1 MAETVKFTEEEL
13 NEIKEL
19 QNLFNTVIYQ
29 AGQTHLEKIAL
40 SKKSEQVEENF
51 GEIKKREQE
60 LVSKLTTTYG
70 QGKINLESG
79 EFTPVDTEGDKDTE

>member
-19 QNLFNTVIYQ
+19 QNLFNTVVYQ
-29 AGQTHLEKIAL
+29 AGQTQLEKIAL
-40 SKKSEQVEENF
+40 DKKEKQVESNF
-51 GEIKKREQE
+51 EEVKRREQE

>member
-19 QNLFNTVIYQ
+19 QNLFNTVVYQ
-29 AGQTHLEKIAL
+29 AGQTQLEKIAL
-40 SKKSEQVEENF
+40 DKKEKQVESNF
-51 GEIKKREQE
+51 EEVKRREQE

-79 EFTPVDTEGDKDTE
+79 EFIPVDTEGDKDTE

>member
-19 QNLFNTVIYQ
+19 QNLFNTVVYQ
-29 AGQTHLEKIAL
+29 AGQTQLEKIAL
-40 SKKSEQVEENF
+40 DKKEKQVESNF
-51 GEIKKREQE
+51 EEVKRREQE

-79 EFTPVDTEGDKDTE
+79 EFTPADTEGDKDTE

>member
-19 QNLFNTVIYQ
+19 QNLFNTVVYQ
-29 AGQTHLEKIAL
+29 AGQTQLEKIAL
-40 SKKSEQVEENF
+40 DKKEKQVESNF
-51 GEIKKREQE
+51 EEVKRREQE
-60 LVSKLTTTYG
+60 LVSKLTTNYG

-79 EFTPVDTEGDKDTE
+79 EFTPVNTEENKDTE